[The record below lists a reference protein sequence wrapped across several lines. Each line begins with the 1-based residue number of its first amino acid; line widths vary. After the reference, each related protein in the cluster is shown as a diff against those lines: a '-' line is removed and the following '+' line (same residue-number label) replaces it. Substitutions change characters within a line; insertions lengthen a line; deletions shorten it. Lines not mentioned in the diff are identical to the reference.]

1 MRQDGFYDY
10 AVDYADIPIARYDGC
25 HALCYQLGN
34 LGALWVCFAFYF
46 YFIKKD
52 RQTAAFLLLA
62 IALTWSLNDLV
73 IKQLVDRP
81 RPFMTHAELPALIA
95 MPTSSSFPSGHT
107 ATSFAAMM
115 ILYAVGGPYKWMGL
129 KRRILIAFSRIYLHV
144 HYPSDVLAGCLVG
157 LCVGALLVRLM
168 KQRDEKLAP
177 RPREKC

>member
-1 MRQDGFYDY
+1 MDFMIMEWITQVFQSPAMTAVMRFITGW
-10 AVDYADIPIARYDGC
+10 
-25 HALCYQLGN
+25 GN
-34 LGALWVCFAFYF
+34 LGALWICFAFYF

-62 IALTWSLNDLV
+62 IVLTWSLNDLV

-115 ILYAVGGPYKWMGL
+115 ILFAYGGPYKWMGL
-129 KRRILIAFSRIYLHV
+129 GGAVLIAFSRIYLHV

-157 LCVGALLVRLM
+157 LCIGAWLVRLM
-168 KQRDEKLAP
+168 KQRSVKLTPADG
-177 RPREKC
+177 EKC

>member
-1 MRQDGFYDY
+1 MEWITQVFQSPAMTAVMRFITGW
-10 AVDYADIPIARYDGC
+10 
-25 HALCYQLGN
+25 GN
-34 LGALWVCFAFYF
+34 LGALWICFAFYF

-62 IALTWSLNDLV
+62 IVLTWSLNDLV

-115 ILYAVGGPYKWMGL
+115 ILFAYGGPYKWMGL
-129 KRRILIAFSRIYLHV
+129 GGAVLIAFSRIYLHV
-144 HYPSDVLAGCLVG
+144 QYPSDGLAGCLVG
-157 LCVGALLVRLM
+157 LCIGAWLVRLM
-168 KQRDEKLAP
+168 KQRSVKLTPADG
-177 RPREKC
+177 EKC